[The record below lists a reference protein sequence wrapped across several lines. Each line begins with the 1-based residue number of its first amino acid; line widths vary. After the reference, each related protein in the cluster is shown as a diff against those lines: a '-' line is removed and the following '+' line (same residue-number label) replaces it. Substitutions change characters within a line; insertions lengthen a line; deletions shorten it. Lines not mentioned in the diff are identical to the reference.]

1 MTAAVGVPPTPV
13 SPPPAGAV
21 PREAAETEGSFPDV
35 RNAQVQQKITH
46 HTESQED
53 LKADAKWRS
62 ADACAVVTRTL
73 RPPGRAREA
82 AP

>member
-35 RNAQVQQKITH
+35 RNAQVQQKITRK
-46 HTESQED
+46 TKKTSKRMQND
-53 LKADAKWRS
+53 GQQMP
-62 ADACAVVTRTL
+62 TL
-73 RPPGRAREA
+73 G
-82 AP
+82 